1 MSRMHKALENL
12 RLEGQTASRV
22 QQSRRPVSPRV
33 AAAIRSKLATA
44 TISEI
49 LSPPTLLFSAPLLAG
64 HENDCLSVHEKTSV
78 PVEAPGRVEAPTK
91 PDVLAPE
98 EPPIRSIAILG
109 DDIASAWGP
118 AASPEDRSNAVFA
131 SLALDAR
138 RPIVVENEAVETA
151 APISVVVR
159 DDSQVSSSPAVVQPT
174 PVVAPAD
181 MLLNAIVL
189 KRPSR
194 AFRLDR
200 QATDQLVASKA
211 TVELHQQESPPPARV
226 VNDIAASE
234 IAAKLVAATEWE
246 LESSRELADSVRYG
260 QYAEVLRCIRRDVR
274 STKTPVIACCSVEA
288 DAQTADLVHRVATI
302 AAKGETAKVLIVDAN
317 QSASRMTDELDLADA
332 AGFIDALSRG
342 MSVDELV
349 RPTSQA
355 GIFVLP
361 LGDGAIE
368 HLGIA
373 RKRLAALVQRWRK
386 EYGLVLMDVGP
397 MSAQLA
403 GLISGGCDGA
413 YVSVQLGTTLAF
425 EAEKRIKQFRTD
437 GVNLLGCIALQP
449 Q

>member
-1 MSRMHKALENL
+1 M
-12 RLEGQTASRV
+12 
-22 QQSRRPVSPRV
+22 
-33 AAAIRSKLATA
+33 
-44 TISEI
+44 
-49 LSPPTLLFSAPLLAG
+49 
-64 HENDCLSVHEKTSV
+64 
-78 PVEAPGRVEAPTK
+78 
-91 PDVLAPE
+91 
-98 EPPIRSIAILG
+98 
-109 DDIASAWGP
+109 
-118 AASPEDRSNAVFA
+118 
-131 SLALDAR
+131 
-138 RPIVVENEAVETA
+138 VVNEAVETA
-151 APISVVVR
+151 APIPVVAR
-159 DDSQVSSSPAVVQPT
+159 DNSQVSSGPAVVPPA

-200 QATDQLVASKA
+200 QATDQIVVSKA
-211 TVELHQQESPPPARV
+211 AVESYQQEPPPPARV
-226 VNDIAASE
+226 VIDTAASE
-234 IAAKLVAATEWE
+234 VAATEWE
-246 LESSRELADSVRYG
+246 LESSRELADSARYG

-302 AAKGETAKVLIVDAN
+302 AAKGETAKVLIIDAN
-317 QSASRMTDELDLADA
+317 QSASRMTDELDLADV

-349 RPTSQA
+349 RPTSQP

-413 YVSVQLGTTLAF
+413 YVSVQLGTTLAV

>member
-33 AAAIRSKLATA
+33 AAAIRSKLAKA

-78 PVEAPGRVEAPTK
+78 PVEAPSRVEAPTK
-91 PDVLAPE
+91 SDVLAME

-109 DDIASAWGP
+109 DDIASPRGP

-131 SLALDAR
+131 SLASEAR
-138 RPIVVENEAVETA
+138 RPMVINEAVETA
-151 APISVVVR
+151 APIPVVAR
-159 DDSQVSSSPAVVQPT
+159 DNSQVSSGPAVVPPA

-200 QATDQLVASKA
+200 QATDQIVVSKA
-211 TVELHQQESPPPARV
+211 AVESYQQEPPPPARV
-226 VNDIAASE
+226 VIDTAANEIAASE
-234 IAAKLVAATEWE
+234 VAATEWE
-246 LESSRELADSVRYG
+246 LESSRELADSARYG

-302 AAKGETAKVLIVDAN
+302 AAKGETAKVLIIDAN
-317 QSASRMTDELDLADA
+317 QSASRMTDELDLADV

-342 MSVDELV
+342 MSVDDLV
-349 RPTSQA
+349 RPTSQP

-361 LGDGAIE
+361 LGDGAVE
-368 HLGIA
+368 HLGSA

-413 YVSVQLGTTLAF
+413 YVSVQLGTTLAV